1 MASGIT
7 WKMKGMYTKSCN
19 CAYGCPCDFWDRPT
33 KGFCTGMLGMHIKE
47 GHFGKTPLSGLSF
60 AGVYHFPGALHEG
73 KGSLQPFV
81 DERASPDQRN
91 ALLTIMSGKAG
102 GPWFEVVSSLLT
114 TIHQPL
120 FVPIHFEMD
129 IKKLTAKVSIPG
141 HLETVVEPIKNI
153 ATGGTHRIQVVLP
166 EGMEYKMAET
176 AATVVNRAMGKI
188 PYDFPNGHSS
198 LAEVEHTQ
206 TGVV

>member
-1 MASGIT
+1 MASDIT

-60 AGVYHFPGALHEG
+60 AAVYNFPGALHEG
-73 KGSLQPFV
+73 NGSLQPYV
-81 DERASPDQRN
+81 DERANADQRN

-102 GPWFEVVSSLLT
+102 NPWFEVVSSLLT
-114 TIHQPL
+114 TIHPPL

-129 IKKLTAKVSIPG
+129 IKKLTAKVHIPG

-176 AATVVNRAMGKI
+176 AAAVVNRAMGKI

-206 TGVV
+206 TGIV